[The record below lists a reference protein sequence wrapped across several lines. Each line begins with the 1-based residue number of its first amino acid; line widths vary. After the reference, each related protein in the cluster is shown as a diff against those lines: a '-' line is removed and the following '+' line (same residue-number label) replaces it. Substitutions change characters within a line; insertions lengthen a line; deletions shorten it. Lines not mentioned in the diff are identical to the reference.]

1 MNDLI
6 TLGGVEIGNLILPG
20 ADDKEVSTR
29 PTGKNIFPATP
40 VKDVVALS
48 TTQNI
53 ALAVPKNLVMF
64 T

>member
-1 MNDLI
+1 MNDLVS
-6 TLGGVEIGNLILPG
+6 LRGVEIGNLILPG

-29 PTGKNIFPATP
+29 PTCENIFSATPIKNI
-40 VKDVVALS
+40 VALS